1 MGIAQ
6 TGKDAQNHNR
16 CGGVGRMTK
25 RVNRNPLSGRMNRRR
40 AGLAAAIL
48 VVVWAVLGGFAGCS
62 QGPKVELPDP
72 TTGEFLS
79 LEEQRALSAS
89 QLSEYCRMLNDH
101 LASLRSDIELAYAL
115 KDSLDQRY
123 EEQNAQHA
131 ELNTATRVL
140 ERELKNRKL
149 ARESDTAYVTQDGD
163 TLMKLAS
170 LFYGSAAEWR
180 KIYDVNSD
188 LIEDPGEVL
197 PTGLRLRI
205 PK

>member
-1 MGIAQ
+1 MKKRANC
-6 TGKDAQNHNR
+6 DAI
-16 CGGVGRMTK
+16 
-25 RVNRNPLSGRMNRRR
+25 SGRTNRRR
-40 AGLAAAIL
+40 AGLAAVLMVAVWG
-48 VVVWAVLGGFAGCS
+48 VVGVFAGCS

-72 TTGEFLS
+72 VTGEFLS
-79 LEEQRALSAS
+79 LEDQRALNSS
-89 QLSEYCRMLNDH
+89 QLSTYCQMLNDH

-123 EEQNAQHA
+123 EDQNGQHA
-131 ELNTATRVL
+131 ELNTATRTL
-140 ERELKNRKL
+140 ERKLKNRKL
-149 ARESDTAYVTQDGD
+149 ARETDTAYVTQSGD